1 MTDLITAFMAAIPGT
16 VRSYYEE
23 ATETAVFPYCVASG
37 FDVQDLDFGFQVNID
52 LDHWTDEGSG
62 HAATLETQ
70 CETVRKALDQLV
82 ISKAGDFRGVIY
94 FETQAVITDS
104 EQDLI
109 RRRQTFI
116 VRAFMI

>member
-1 MTDLITAFMAAIPGT
+1 MTDLITEFMAAIPGT
-16 VRSYYEE
+16 ARIMR
-23 ATETAVFPYCVASG
+23 TETAVFPYCVASG
-37 FDVQDLDFGFQVNID
+37 FDVQDLDFGFQVNI
-52 LDHWTDEGSG
+52 DHWTDEGSG